1 VTRPRVKAL
10 VVDDEAPALGELC
23 YQLRSAFGV
32 AVVDQ
37 ARNSGEA
44 FRRIQQRRYDVVFL
58 EIKMPGLNGLE
69 IASVLRQFA
78 APPAVVIVTAHEEYA
93 VRAFDVGACD
103 YLLKP
108 VSRARLGTALERA
121 LTRGGGLPGGALPGG
136 YGAGYIPGLAAGR
149 VSGGYANDDPTATI
163 PVETSGRTRF
173 VSRESVRWVEAQG
186 DYVRLHMADGETHL
200 VRMPISRIEEMWA
213 DYGFIRIHRGYLVPF
228 KHVTEFSAVG
238 GSHSVSIEGHSLPVS
253 RRHVRDLRDR
263 ILRAGWRSL
272 GPAWAQFGARF
283 SPAARP
289 AQSTTRRCFIAAS
302 RTCVPTCRA

>member
-1 VTRPRVKAL
+1 VKAL
-10 VVDDEAPALGELC
+10 VVDDEAAALGELC

-37 ARNSGEA
+37 ARNSSEA

-58 EIKMPGLNGLE
+58 DVKMPGLNGLE

-78 APPAVVIVTAHEEYA
+78 APPAVVIVSAHEEYA

-108 VSRARLGTALERA
+108 VSLARLGTALERA
-121 LTRGGGLPGGALPGG
+121 LTRGGGPGGALPGGALPGGALPGG
-136 YGAGYIPGLAAGR
+136 YGAGCIPGLPAGR

-186 DYVRLHMADGETHL
+186 DYVRLHTADGETHL
-200 VRMPISRIEEMWA
+200 VRMPISRLEEMWS

-238 GSHSVSIEGHSLPVS
+238 GSHSVTIAGHSLPVS
-253 RRHVRDLRDR
+253 RRHVRDLRDM
-263 ILRAGWRSL
+263 ILRAGWRS
-272 GPAWAQFGARF
+272 
-283 SPAARP
+283 
-289 AQSTTRRCFIAAS
+289 
-302 RTCVPTCRA
+302 